1 MQFVFVGFSA
11 KLESWDQFVIS
22 TKVSFM
28 SIALLVEL
36 KHKLNITGPM
46 MDPCGMLNWDDWH
59 EGLLSSIRTNCDRPD
74 W

>member
-28 SIALLVEL
+28 SIALLVDL
-36 KHKLNITGPM
+36 KYI
-46 MDPCGMLNWDDWH
+46 
-59 EGLLSSIRTNCDRPD
+59 S
-74 W
+74 